1 MLSSGL
7 PLHRL
12 PSILRNRSIGFCRR
26 VGFTLA
32 GPRNTLR
39 AEDAIVIC
47 ADPRGGSTWL
57 YEMLSRIN
65 GVAGLWEPLHI
76 GQVSHFRKIGFGW
89 RHYIAENESV
99 PAARKAFEDLFQ
111 GRCRDP
117 YILHRTSFNSFR
129 DAELLL
135 VKFCRATQ
143 LLPWLSREFGF
154 VRRPV
159 HLVRHP
165 CAIVASKIKYGA
177 WDTVRPAF
185 SEQDIL
191 SDPLMRP
198 YADELQR
205 INTIE
210 ARLAAV
216 WALTNQVALNHPQR
230 EQRWLT
236 VSYEGL
242 VSSPVDTL
250 SRVLSDW
257 KLSLDAD
264 IEEIILR
271 PSKTTLKSSPIAL
284 GEEMA
289 QLSYWQKSLTPSQIR
304 SILDTVEALGVGI
317 YDGGVYPRL

>member
-1 MLSSGL
+1 MLSPGL
-7 PLHRL
+7 DLRRL
-12 PSILRNRSIGFCRR
+12 PSILRNRSTGLSRR
-26 VGFTLA
+26 VGFALS
-32 GPRNTLR
+32 GPKNTLR
-39 AEDAIVIC
+39 AEDALVIC
-47 ADPRGGSTWL
+47 GDPRGGSTWL
-57 YEMLSRIN
+57 YEVLSRIN

-76 GQVSHFRKIGFGW
+76 GQVSRFRKIGSGW
-89 RHYIAENESV
+89 RHYIAENESA
-99 PAARKAFEDLFQ
+99 PEARNAFDDLFR
-111 GRCRDP
+111 GRCREP
-117 YILHRTSFNSFR
+117 YVLHRTSFRSFR
-129 DAELLL
+129 DAEFLL

-143 LLPWLSREFGF
+143 LLPWLSLEFGF
-154 VRRPV
+154 ARKPV

-165 CAIVASKIKYGA
+165 CAIVASQIKYGA

-191 SDPLMRP
+191 SDPLMQP
-198 YADELQR
+198 YADVLQR

-210 ARLAAV
+210 ARFAAV

-271 PSKTTLKSSPIAL
+271 PSKTTLRSSPIAL
-284 GEEMA
+284 GDKMA

-304 SILDTVEALGVGI
+304 SILDTVEAFGVGI